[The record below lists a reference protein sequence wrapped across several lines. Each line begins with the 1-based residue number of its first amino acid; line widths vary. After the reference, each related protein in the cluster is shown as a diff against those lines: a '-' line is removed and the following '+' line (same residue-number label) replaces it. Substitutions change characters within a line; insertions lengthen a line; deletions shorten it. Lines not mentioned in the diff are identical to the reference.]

1 MSTFVKRLVVGISGA
16 SGIIYGVRLLQ
27 VLKMSNVETHLVIT
41 RAAEKVMEVEGEL
54 SLIQI
59 RKLSTRFYS
68 VNDVAAPIS
77 SGSFLTDGMVVIPC
91 STKTLAGIANG
102 FSDNLLLRAADVT
115 VKERRPLIL
124 VVRETPLSTIHLR
137 NMLKLAN
144 IGVTILPA
152 SPAFYHKP
160 TTVND
165 LVDHIVGKVLDI
177 LNIKHELYERWKPE
191 CKVFSHK

>member
-1 MSTFVKRLVVGISGA
+1 VGISGA